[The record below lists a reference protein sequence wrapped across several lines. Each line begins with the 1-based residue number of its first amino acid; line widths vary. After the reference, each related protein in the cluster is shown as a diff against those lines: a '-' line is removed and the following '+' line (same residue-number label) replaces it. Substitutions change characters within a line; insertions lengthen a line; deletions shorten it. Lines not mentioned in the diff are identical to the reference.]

1 MDARMHNMDNT
12 QPSSSFF
19 DRPLPP
25 LDGKRALRLG
35 LTGGIGSGKST
46 VARELQRLGAT
57 VIDADALS
65 RASTAS
71 GGSAIAA
78 ICAAFGDAFITPD
91 GALDRDRMRT
101 LVFAQPEARARLE
114 AIIHPLVR
122 AEIEQRAHAVPPGQV
137 AVLDLPL
144 LVESGNWRQRV
155 DVVWVVDC
163 SPEMQIQRVMRRNGW
178 PRTQVEAVLASQAT
192 SAERRAVAD
201 TVISND
207 GSELAPLLQQVRQA
221 WAAL

>member
-1 MDARMHNMDNT
+1 MSET
-12 QPSSSFF
+12 PYVV
-19 DRPLPP
+19 
-25 LDGKRALRLG
+25 G

-78 ICAAFGDAFITPD
+78 IRAAFGDAFITPD

-163 SPEMQIQRVMRRNGW
+163 SPEVQIQRVMRRNGW